1 MAETLTAN
9 FSWTKPDPGGSPNTW
24 GATLNADLDKIDD
37 QVFTN
42 QTAAAAGQA
51 PIGSITMFG
60 GATPPTGWLICDG
73 SSLSTAVPYAAL
85 FAVLQYTYGGSGANF
100 NLPNLL
106 GAFPL
111 GAGAGAQIDV
121 ALGATGG
128 EAAHALTA
136 SETGP
141 HYHNV
146 PDPGHAHGASQG
158 AHSHVIV
165 TGNHAHAISTGAH
178 AHSGVAVGI
187 SGAGTGPIAGQAG
200 GGGLQMGNTSTAG
213 NLGGNTD
220 TAGNL
225 GGYTDTQQPGVTVNA
240 AATGI
245 STTDTQGGGG
255 AHNTIP
261 PYIALNFIIRY
272 Q

>member
-9 FSWTKPDPGGSPNTW
+9 FSWTKPDPGASANTW
-24 GATLNADLDKIDD
+24 GATLNADLDKIDN

-73 SSLSTAVPYAAL
+73 SSLSTAAPYDKL
-85 FAVLQYTYGGSGANF
+85 FAILQYAHGGSGANF
-100 NLPNLL
+100 NLPNLQ

-111 GAGAGAQIDV
+111 GAGPGAQIDV

-128 EAAHALTA
+128 EAAHALTWN
-136 SETGP
+136 ETGA

-146 PDPGHAHGASQG
+146 PDPTHTHGAYQN
-158 AHSHVIV
+158 AHSHGIA
-165 TGNHAHAISTGAH
+165 TGGHSHTISTGAH
-178 AHSGVAVGI
+178 AHSGVVVGLTTPGAI
-187 SGAGTGPIAGQAG
+187 AGGAGGNV
-200 GGGLQMGNTSTAG
+200 LVGNTSTAGDLGGSTSAVG

-220 TAGNL
+220 T
-225 GGYTDTQQPGVTVNA
+225 QQPGVGVNA

-245 STTDTQGGGG
+245 STTDTQGGG
-255 AHNTIP
+255 APHNTTP
-261 PYIALNFIIRY
+261 PYVALNFIIRY